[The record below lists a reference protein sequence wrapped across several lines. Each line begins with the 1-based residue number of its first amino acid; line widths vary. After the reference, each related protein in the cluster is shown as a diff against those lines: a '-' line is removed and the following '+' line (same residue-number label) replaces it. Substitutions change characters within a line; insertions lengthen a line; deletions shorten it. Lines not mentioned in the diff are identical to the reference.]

1 MYQTLTTKRR
11 MCMNCKIEK
20 SRLNGRIVCPSNKS
34 YTHRA
39 IFLAALSDGKSIV
52 KKILR
57 SNDTI
62 ATIDACRR
70 FGVEVEESEDNI
82 TINNTIDE
90 TVQSSSINAEN
101 SGTTIRI
108 AIAIAALSGGDTTLT
123 GDESLRKRPMKPILD
138 ALEKLGVETESEDG
152 KPPIHIKGKIEG
164 KEISIEGNIS
174 SQFISALLIIAPRL
188 DEGLIINIEGE
199 LVSKPY
205 VDLTIA
211 IMKRFGVEVEIEKRY
226 KRYIVKHQIY
236 QPTTFSIPS
245 DFSNLALLLAANVLL
260 GDGLTIEINL
270 GDMPQGDEAIVDIL
284 EKLGVNVRLE
294 DDIITTESPV
304 SLNGGKFDL
313 SDTPDLLPA
322 VAILA
327 LKCEKPI
334 EIFNVKHARYKET
347 DRIAILSREL
357 KKIGLDVEEKEDG
370 MILKKSSEVMPAEL
384 NSENDHRLFMAF
396 SIVGMFIGECT
407 ISDPEAVKVSY
418 PEFIQDLVRVG
429 AKIN

>member
-1 MYQTLTTKRR
+1 
-11 MCMNCKIEK
+11 MNCKIEK
-20 SRLNGRIVCPSNKS
+20 SKLVGKITCPSNKS

-52 KKILR
+52 KKILS

-62 ATIDACRR
+62 ATINACRG
-70 FGVEVEESEDNI
+70 FGVEVEELENNV
-82 TINNTIDE
+82 TIKNTIDQ
-90 TVQSSSINAEN
+90 TVQSSIINAEN

-108 AIAIAALSGGDTTLT
+108 AIAIAALSGGNTTLT
-123 GDESLRKRPMKPILD
+123 GDDSLRKRPMQPILN
-138 ALEKLGVETESEDG
+138 ALQTMGVKTKSDDG
-152 KPPIHIKGKIEG
+152 KPPIHINGKIQG
-164 KEISIEGNIS
+164 KEISINGDIS

-188 DEGLIINIEGE
+188 PEGLIINVEGN

-211 IMKRFGVEVEIEKRY
+211 IMKKFGVKVKIEEEY
-226 KRYIVKHQIY
+226 KKYVVAHQIY
-236 QPTTFSIPS
+236 KSTTLSIPS

-260 GDGLTIEINL
+260 GDGLDIEISL
-270 GDMPQGDEAIVDIL
+270 DDIPQGDEIIIDIL
-284 EKLGVNVRLE
+284 EKLGVNVTLE
-294 DDIITTESPV
+294 DDIITTESPI

-322 VAILA
+322 IAILA
-327 LKCEKPI
+327 LKSEKPI

-347 DRIAILSREL
+347 DRIAIISREL
-357 KKIGLDVEEKEDG
+357 KKIGLDVKEKDDG
-370 MILKKSSEVMPAEL
+370 VVLRKTSELHPAEL

-396 SIVGMFIGECT
+396 SIAGMFIGECT
-407 ISDPEAVKVSY
+407 VSDPDAVKVSY
-418 PEFIQDLVRVG
+418 PEFISDLVNTG

>member
-1 MYQTLTTKRR
+1 
-11 MCMNCKIEK
+11 MNCKIEK
-20 SRLNGRIVCPSNKS
+20 STLNGKIICPSNKS

-62 ATIDACRR
+62 ATINACRG
-70 FGVEVEESEDNI
+70 FGVEVEELENNV
-82 TINNTIDE
+82 TINNTINQ
-90 TVQSSSINAEN
+90 TVQNSIINAEN

-108 AIAIAALSGGDTTLT
+108 AIAIAALSGGNTTLT
-123 GDESLRKRPMKPILD
+123 GDESLRKRPMQPILD
-138 ALEKLGVETESEDG
+138 ALQTMGVKTESDDG
-152 KPPIHIKGKIEG
+152 KPPIHMNGKIQG
-164 KEISIEGNIS
+164 KEISINGNIS

-188 DEGLIINIEGE
+188 PEGLIINVEGD

-211 IMKRFGVEVEIEKRY
+211 IMKKFGVEVKIEEKY
-226 KRYIVKHQIY
+226 KKYIILHQMY
-236 QPTTFSIPS
+236 KSTTFSIPS
-245 DFSNLALLLAANVLL
+245 DFSNLALLLSANVLL
-260 GDGLTIEINL
+260 GDGLNIEISL
-270 GDMPQGDEAIVDIL
+270 DDMPQGDEAIVDIL
-284 EKLGVNVRLE
+284 ERLGVNVTLE
-294 DDIITTESPV
+294 EDIITTKSPI

-322 VAILA
+322 IAILA
-327 LKCEKPI
+327 LKSKKPI

-347 DRIAILSREL
+347 DRIAIISREL
-357 KKIGLDVEEKEDG
+357 KKIGLNVEEKDDG
-370 MILKKSSEVMPAEL
+370 MILRKSLELHPAEL

-396 SIVGMFIGECT
+396 SIAGMFIGECT
-407 ISDPEAVKVSY
+407 VSDPDAVKVSY
-418 PEFIQDLVRVG
+418 PEFISDLVNTG

>member
-1 MYQTLTTKRR
+1 
-11 MCMNCKIEK
+11 MNCNIEK
-20 SRLNGRIVCPSNKS
+20 SRLSGRIVCPANKS

-62 ATIDACRR
+62 ATINACRG
-70 FGVEVEESEDNI
+70 FGVEVSEVENNVTI
-82 TINNTIDE
+82 KNTINE
-90 TVQSSSINAEN
+90 TVQSSIINAEN

-108 AIAIAALSGGDTTLT
+108 AIAIAALSGGNITLT
-123 GDESLRKRPMKPILD
+123 GDESLKKRPMRPILD
-138 ALEKLGVETESEDG
+138 ALETLGIETESDDG
-152 KPPIHIKGKIEG
+152 KPPIHINGKIHG
-164 KEISIEGNIS
+164 NEIFIKADIS

-188 DEGLIINIEGE
+188 PDGLIINVEGN

-211 IMKRFGVEVEIEKRY
+211 IMKKFGVDIKIEENY
-226 KRYIVKHQIY
+226 KRYSVAHQIY
-236 QPTTFSIPS
+236 KSTTFSIPS

-260 GDGLTIEINL
+260 GDGLSIEIHL

-284 EKLGVNVRLE
+284 EKLGVNVILE
-294 DDIITTESPV
+294 NDIITTKSPTA
-304 SLNGGKFDL
+304 LKGGKFDL

-322 VAILA
+322 IAILA
-327 LKCEKPI
+327 LKSEKPI

-347 DRIAILSREL
+347 DRIAIISREL
-357 KKIGLDVEEKEDG
+357 KKIGLDIDEKDDG
-370 MILKKSSEVMPAEL
+370 LILKKSSQLHPAEL

-396 SIVGMFIGECT
+396 SIAGMFIGECT
-407 ISDPEAVKVSY
+407 VSDPDAVKVSY
-418 PEFIQDLVRVG
+418 PEFISDLVNTG
-429 AKIN
+429 ARIN

>member
-1 MYQTLTTKRR
+1 
-11 MCMNCKIEK
+11 MNCNIEK
-20 SRLNGRIVCPSNKS
+20 SRLNGRIVCPANKS

-62 ATIDACRR
+62 ATINACRG
-70 FGVEVEESEDNI
+70 FGVEVSEVENNVTI
-82 TINNTIDE
+82 KNTINE
-90 TVQSSSINAEN
+90 TVQSSIINAEN

-108 AIAIAALSGGDTTLT
+108 AIAIAALSGGNITLT
-123 GDESLRKRPMKPILD
+123 GDESLKKRPMRPILD
-138 ALEKLGVETESEDG
+138 ALETLGIKTESNDG
-152 KPPIHIKGKIEG
+152 KPPIHINGKIHG
-164 KEISIEGNIS
+164 NEIFIKGDIS

-188 DEGLIINIEGE
+188 PEGLIINVEGN

-211 IMKRFGVEVEIEKRY
+211 IMKKFGVDIKIEENY
-226 KRYIVKHQIY
+226 KRYSVAHQIY
-236 QPTTFSIPS
+236 KSTTFSIPS

-260 GDGLTIEINL
+260 GDGLTIEIHL

-284 EKLGVNVRLE
+284 EKLGVNVILE
-294 DDIITTESPV
+294 NDIITTKSPTA
-304 SLNGGKFDL
+304 LKGGKFDL

-322 VAILA
+322 IAILA
-327 LKCEKPI
+327 LKSEKPI

-347 DRIAILSREL
+347 DRIAIISREL
-357 KKIGLDVEEKEDG
+357 KKIGLDIDEKDDG
-370 MILKKSSEVMPAEL
+370 LILKKSSQLHPAEL

-396 SIVGMFIGECT
+396 SIAGMFIGECT
-407 ISDPEAVKVSY
+407 VSDPDAVKVSY
-418 PEFIQDLVRVG
+418 PEFISDLVNTG

>member
-1 MYQTLTTKRR
+1 
-11 MCMNCKIEK
+11 MNCKIQK
-20 SRLNGRIVCPSNKS
+20 SILSGRITCPANKS

-62 ATIDACRR
+62 ATINACRG
-70 FGVEVEESEDNI
+70 FGIEVEEMENNV
-82 TINNTIDE
+82 TIKNTIDS
-90 TVQSSSINAEN
+90 TVQNSMINAEN

-108 AIAIAALSGGDTTLT
+108 AIAIAALSGGTTILT
-123 GDESLRKRPMKPILD
+123 GDESLRKRPMQPILD
-138 ALEKLGVETESEDG
+138 ALETMGVKTESEDG
-152 KPPIHIKGKIEG
+152 KPPIHINGKIQG
-164 KEISIEGNIS
+164 KEISIKGDIS
-174 SQFISALLIIAPRL
+174 SQFISALLIVAPRL
-188 DEGLIINIEGE
+188 PEGLKINVEGE

-211 IMKRFGVEVEIEKRY
+211 IMKKFGVEVEIEEEYRKY
-226 KRYIVKHQIY
+226 VVSHQIY

-245 DFSNLALLLAANVLL
+245 DFSNLALLLSANVLL
-260 GDGLTIEINL
+260 GDGLTIEISL

-284 EKLGVNVRLE
+284 ERLGVNVILE
-294 DDIITTESPV
+294 DEIITTKSPS
-304 SLNGGKFDL
+304 SLSGGKFDL

-322 VAILA
+322 IAILA
-327 LKCEKPI
+327 LKSEKPI

-357 KKIGLDVEEKEDG
+357 RKIGLLVDEKDDG
-370 MILKKSSEVMPAEL
+370 LIIKKSKELQPAEL

-396 SIVGMFIGECT
+396 SIVGMFVGDCT
-407 ISDPEAVKVSY
+407 VSDPDAVKVSY
-418 PEFIQDLVRVG
+418 PEFISDMKNSG
-429 AKIN
+429 ANFE